1 MLTNADIAELTDFR
15 RELHRFPEVS
25 GEKCPHLHNP
35 DYDFPDAMIALGAA
49 VPTGDDR
56 HSGIRGAR

>member
-35 DYDFPDAMIALGAA
+35 DYDFPDAMIALGARLFQR
-49 VPTGDDR
+49 VMTDILG
-56 HSGIRGAR
+56 